1 MVVKTNRYLGALF
14 GLAVGDSVGAAI
26 EFSQPG
32 SFAPISDMVGGGP
45 FNLKPSEWT
54 DDTSMALCL
63 AESILGTGGFD
74 PVDQMNRYV
83 RWRWD
88 EGYLSSTGKCFDIGV
103 ATSRALD
110 AFNAWGEPYVGSIDP
125 KTAGNGSLMRLAPI
139 PMRWRT
145 DLAQTAHYAA
155 LSSRTTHAAPEAV
168 DACRYYAVLIAL
180 VLNGAGKD
188 QVLATNPDCLGV
200 FENNPLSPAIA
211 EIAAGSHRERKPP
224 QIRGSGYVV
233 HTLEAALWALATTD
247 DFRSGLLKVV
257 NLGEDADTTGAV
269 YGQLAGAIYGVK
281 AIPSEWINK
290 LVMRE
295 VIEVYASRLYEYS
308 QYERFPFTG
317 YAALLILWNVRLQL
331 LLPPE
336 TKSCLV

>member
-1 MVVKTNRYLGALF
+1 MDVKTNRYLGALF

-32 SFAPISDMVGGGP
+32 SFAPILDMVGGGP
-45 FNLKPSEWT
+45 FNLKPGEWT

-63 AESILGTGGFD
+63 ADSILETGGFN
-74 PVDQMNRYV
+74 PQDQMNRYV
-83 RWRWD
+83 RWRD

-110 AFNAWGEPYVGSIDP
+110 AFKTWGEPYAGSVDP
-125 KTAGNGSLMRLAPI
+125 NAAGNGSLMRLAPI

-145 DLAQTAHYAA
+145 NLAETAHYAA

-180 VLNGAGKD
+180 ALDGASK
-188 QVLATNPDCLGV
+188 QQLLKSIPRCLEV

-211 EIAAGSHRERKPP
+211 QVAAGSYRERQPP
-224 QIRGSGYVV
+224 EIRGSGYVV

-247 DFRSGLLKVV
+247 DFRSGLLKVI

-269 YGQLAGAIYGVK
+269 YGQLAGAIYGIGGV
-281 AIPSEWINK
+281 PTDWVSK
-290 LVMRE
+290 LKFKTL
-295 VIEVYASRLYEYS
+295 IEDYALRLGKFV
-308 QYERFPFTG
+308 Q
-317 YAALLILWNVRLQL
+317 
-331 LLPPE
+331 
-336 TKSCLV
+336 

>member
-1 MVVKTNRYLGALF
+1 MVQKEKLRNKYIGGLI
-14 GLAVGDSVGAAI
+14 GLAVGDAI
-26 EFSQPG
+26 GTVLEFAQAG
-32 SFAPISDMVGGGP
+32 TFTPISDMEGGGP
-45 FNLKPSEWT
+45 FNLKPGEWT

-63 AESILGTGGFD
+63 ADSILETGGFN
-74 PVDQMNRYV
+74 PQDQMNRYV
-83 RWRWD
+83 RWRD

-110 AFNAWGEPYVGSIDP
+110 AFKAWGEPYSGSIDP
-125 KTAGNGSLMRLAPI
+125 ETAGNGSLMRLAPI

-168 DACRYYAVLIAL
+168 DACRYYAVLVAL

-188 QVLATNPDCLGV
+188 QVLTTNPDCLGV

-211 EIAAGSHRERKPP
+211 EIAAGSYREREPP

-269 YGQLAGAIYGVK
+269 YGQLAGAIYGSEC
-281 AIPSEWINK
+281 IPSEWLSK
-290 LVMRE
+290 LAMKK
-295 VIEVYASRLYEYS
+295 VIEDYAN
-308 QYERFPFTG
+308 
-317 YAALLILWNVRLQL
+317 ALFMRSV
-331 LLPPE
+331 
-336 TKSCLV
+336 